1 MYTGLPGVT
10 LDVVVII
17 MSINVRITKP
27 YEPLDGPDDRQSLT
41 NAANFHYAK
50 IPVMAK
56 TPRQVDPRGTG
67 SNRLNRVTQQGMQDF
82 SEKYG
87 GNPYEQRT
95 HANDAQHDMRLKQL
109 AKSMPE
115 YLMELQRVQEH
126 AKNTGIA
133 ISQGASDELEAIK
146 RQGAAMM
153 DETMDEI
160 ARPGL

>member
-1 MYTGLPGVT
+1 
-10 LDVVVII
+10 

-67 SNRLNRVTQQGMQDF
+67 SNRLKRVTQQGMQDF
-82 SEKYG
+82 ADKYG

-95 HANDAQHDMRLKQL
+95 HANDAQHSLRLKQL
-109 AKSMPE
+109 GKSAPE
-115 YLMELQRVQEH
+115 YLMEIERLQKH
-126 AKNTGIA
+126 AENDS
-133 ISQGASDELEAIK
+133 ISINKDDGSATLLNQA
-146 RQGAAMM
+146 AAMQQENM
-153 DETMDEI
+153 DTI
-160 ARPGL
+160 ARPPM